1 MTASGGPFCSVRIQV
16 QHLNTSLVLRL
27 VLILQPPRYKVI
39 FLGPELLLTGWHHLL
54 RNILGFGQNTQLLKV
69 MIPGDVGP
77 AVKNRQ
83 ASADCVLAFTGRRR

>member
-39 FLGPELLLTGWHHLL
+39 FLGPELFLTGWHHLL
-54 RNILGFGQNTQLLKV
+54 SNILGFGRNTQLL
-69 MIPGDVGP
+69 IPGDVGP

-83 ASADCVLAFTGRRR
+83 ALADCVLTFTGRRR